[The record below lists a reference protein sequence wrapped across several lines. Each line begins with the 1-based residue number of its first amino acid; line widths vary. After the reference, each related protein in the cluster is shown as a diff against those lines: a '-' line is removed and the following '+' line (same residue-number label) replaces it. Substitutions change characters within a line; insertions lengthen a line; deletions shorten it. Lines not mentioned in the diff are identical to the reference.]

1 MKARKDEWL
10 LCVLFSAF
18 LGLMCLLVF
27 ILPKDDFSETEK
39 RYLAESPKL
48 TGESLT
54 SGQFGNDV
62 ESWMADHIPGRD
74 FFVGLNSYY
83 ERLTLRQVTKDIYLA
98 EGDRLVEKPVVADEE
113 RITKNVS
120 SILEFS
126 KHSPVPVDVMIVPS
140 AGWAVRDSVVGISDP
155 YLDDEIISD
164 IYARLDG
171 VNTLDVLSVFDD
183 QDDPAS
189 LYYRT
194 DHHWTSLGAYTAYT
208 AYMDSKGLAYPSK
221 EDFSVTTV
229 QDFKG
234 TTHSRAA
241 MWLIDGEPIEMWEG
255 PADLTVTNAESNQEH
270 AGVFYEER
278 LNELD
283 KYTVFLDGN
292 HSMVRIENPDKEGT
306 ILVFRDSYSNCLG
319 GFLAESYGTVIL
331 IDLRYYNGN
340 ILELCQSEPI
350 DDVLVCYSLSNFM
363 TDQYL
368 VKLFVR

>member
-10 LCVLFSAF
+10 LCALFCAF
-18 LGLMCLLVF
+18 LGAMCLLVF
-27 ILPKDDFSETEK
+27 VLPKSDFSETEK
-39 RYLAESPKL
+39 RYLADSPKL
-48 TGESLT
+48 TSDNLVSGE
-54 SGQFGNDV
+54 FGNEV
-62 ESWMADHIPGRD
+62 EGWMADHIPGRD
-74 FFVGLNSYY
+74 FFVGLNSYF

-113 RITKNVS
+113 RIYKNVS
-120 SILEFS
+120 SILKFAES
-126 KHSPVPVDVMIVPS
+126 CPVPVDVMVVPS
-140 AGWAVRDSVVGISDP
+140 GGWAVRDSIIGISDP
-155 YLDDEIISD
+155 YQDDAIISD
-164 IYARLDG
+164 IYSRLDG
-171 VNTLDVLSVFDD
+171 VNTFDVLSVFEGYE
-183 QDDPAS
+183 DPAE

-194 DHHWTSLGAYTAYT
+194 DHHWTSLGAYTAYS
-208 AYMDSKGLAYPSK
+208 AYMDFKGREYPSR
-221 EDFSVTTV
+221 DSFSVTTA

-241 MWLIDGEPIEMWEG
+241 MWLIDGEPIEMWDG
-255 PADLTVTNAESNQEH
+255 PADLTVTNAESNQPH
-270 AGVFYEER
+270 VGVFYEER
-278 LNELD
+278 LQELD

-331 IDLRYYNGN
+331 VDLRYYNGD
-340 ILELCQSEPI
+340 ILALCNSQPI

-368 VKLFVR
+368 VKLFVK